1 MVIYKRAS
9 NVKHWNKIVV
19 MIAALLGLKVD
30 EKSIM
35 HQKARRPS
43 FLCLLLALSLSAFS
57 AEVLAVK
64 PLSRIVVFGTSIS
77 DPGNM
82 FFILKTDPGIFCDV
96 VTPPTTNSPP
106 YKLLDPLRIPDRPYS
121 IDGHHFSNGP
131 TWIEQAG
138 DRLGLD
144 DSVGPAFRNH
154 HDKYVHTSNYAVS
167 GARAWNADY
176 PCRVNLQDQLDAFKA
191 DFGGKAPSNALYVIE
206 FGANDI
212 RDALDRGDP
221 TLISD
226 AVEAIYDAVHELY
239 LMGARKFVF
248 ATAPNIGRTWAL
260 QALDK
265 YEQPGVAAL
274 GEGLSQAFNAGLAAV
289 VAEVKKLPGVNS
301 VKTLDVFGTFNRI
314 LNHPQ
319 AFHLSNVTDTCVT
332 PLIEPY
338 DCKKPDRY
346 FFWDGIHPTKA
357 VHGIFA
363 NEAITLILGTKQG
376 HYH

>member
-1 MVIYKRAS
+1 MVTHARAS
-9 NVKHWNKIVV
+9 NVKHWNKMVV

-35 HQKARRPS
+35 HQKARKQS
-43 FLCLLLALSLSAFS
+43 FLCLLLALSLSVFS
-57 AEVLAVK
+57 TEVLAVK
-64 PLSRIVVFGTSIS
+64 PFNRIVVFGTSIS

-82 FFILKTDPGIFCDV
+82 FVLETDPVNFCV
-96 VTPPTTNSPP
+96 KIKPRTNVPP
-106 YKLLDPLRIPDRPYS
+106 YEWLDELRIPDRPYS
-121 IDGHHFSNGP
+121 KGGYHFSNGP
-131 TWIEQAG
+131 TWIEQVG

-154 HDKYVHTSNYAVS
+154 HDKYVHASNYAVG
-167 GARAWNADY
+167 GARATDY
-176 PCRVNLQDQLDAFKA
+176 PCRVNLQDQLDAFEA

-206 FGANDI
+206 FGANDT
-212 RDALDRGDP
+212 RDALATGDL
-221 TLISD
+221 TVIFD
-226 AVEAIYDAVHELY
+226 AVDAMYSAAQKRY
-239 LMGARKFVF
+239 LLGARKFVF

-260 QALDK
+260 QTFDK
-265 YEQPGVAAL
+265 ELPGVAGLATH
-274 GEGLSQAFNAGLAAV
+274 LSQRFNAALANRIAKF
-289 VAEVKKLPGVNS
+289 KKWHEGTS

-314 LNHPQ
+314 LDNPH